1 MEFLSSGLLAGH
13 QISYFSLFLTLFFQE
28 YVKQKYFQSFQVPI
42 SVSKWKYPWHKELC
56 GWKLYF

>member
-1 MEFLSSGLLAGH
+1 MEFLSSGLFAGH
-13 QISYFSLFLTLFFQE
+13 QISYFSLFLTLFFKE
-28 YVKQKYFQSFQVPI
+28 YMKQNYFQSFQILV